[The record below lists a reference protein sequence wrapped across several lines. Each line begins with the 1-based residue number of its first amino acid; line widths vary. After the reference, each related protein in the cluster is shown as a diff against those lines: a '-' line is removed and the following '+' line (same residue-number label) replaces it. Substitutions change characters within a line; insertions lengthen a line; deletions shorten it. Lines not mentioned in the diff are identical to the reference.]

1 MRDGTDD
8 LLDVVVCL
16 VLLPV
21 WLADG
26 VFDDAVVFVLFT
38 LSHPIFLLHPSRT
51 IIHFNNR

>member
-26 VFDDAVVFVLFT
+26 VFDDAVVFVLFSS
-38 LSHPIFLLHPSRT
+38 SHPIFLSHPS
-51 IIHFNNR
+51 